1 MKVVLFCGGQGL
13 RLREYS
19 DAVPKPMAIIGNRPI
34 LWHVMRYYAHF
45 GHTDFILCVGWK
57 GRVIR
62 EYFQRNPQTTESTP
76 WNITLVDTGVNANV
90 GQRLK
95 AAQPYLDGDP
105 EFLAN
110 YADGLSDLHL
120 PDMIDFAHQHTGI
133 ATFLAV
139 KPKQS
144 SHVVE
149 VDPAGR
155 VCSIERLAES
165 KTWINGGYFVLR
177 REIFD
182 YMHEGEEL
190 VEKPFQRLIQ
200 AGQLYSM
207 RYEGFWDCM
216 DTYKE
221 KQMLDDIVAR
231 GNAPWEVWKQ
241 SQPTLSGAAPQSAER
256 MV

>member
-19 DAVPKPMAIIGNRPI
+19 DAVPKPMAIIGNRPL
-34 LWHVMRYYAHF
+34 LWHLMRYYAHY

-62 EYFQRNPQTTESTP
+62 DYFRHNPQNTDGTP
-76 WNITLVDTGVNANV
+76 WNLTFVDSGVRANV

-95 AAQPYLDGDP
+95 AAQPYLESEE

-110 YADGLSDLHL
+110 YADGLSDVHL
-120 PDMIDFAHQHTGI
+120 PELIDFAHGHGGV

-139 KPKQS
+139 RPKQS

-149 VDPAGR
+149 VDASGR

-165 KTWINGGYFVLR
+165 KTWINGGYFLLR

-182 YMHEGEEL
+182 YMHDGDEL
-190 VEKPFQRLIQ
+190 VEKPFQRLIA
-200 AGQLYSM
+200 AGQLFSM
-207 RYEGFWDCM
+207 KHEGFWDCM

-231 GNAPWEVWKQ
+231 GDAPWEVWKQ
-241 SQPTLSGAAPQSAER
+241 PRDKPSLVVP
-256 MV
+256 